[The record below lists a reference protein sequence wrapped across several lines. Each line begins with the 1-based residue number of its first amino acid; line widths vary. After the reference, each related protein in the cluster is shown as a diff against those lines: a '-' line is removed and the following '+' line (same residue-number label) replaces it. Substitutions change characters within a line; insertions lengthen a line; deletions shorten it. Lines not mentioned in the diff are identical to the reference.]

1 MMENVGETHHP
12 YLLLLFDVS
21 LAQIIRLDTRAF
33 NEACRYNTNAIIT
46 DLT

>member
-21 LAQIIRLDTRAF
+21 LAQIKTWYESLQWGMQV
-33 NEACRYNTNAIIT
+33 
-46 DLT
+46 